1 MRLERGTRTRTND
14 SLTRWRKRP
23 SALRPVA
30 HNVGVGSRLAFRHQ
44 PPPQDLFAC
53 PGPDGVG
60 GAYTLTITDDTW
72 TESTGGESGKGT
84 NFVFNRLKSGS

>member
-1 MRLERGTRTRTND
+1 
-14 SLTRWRKRP
+14 
-23 SALRPVA
+23 
-30 HNVGVGSRLAFRHQ
+30 
-44 PPPQDLFAC
+44 LFAC